1 MFCCSISGGIMVFC
15 NTKASEQSYVIQHN
29 EMKYNI
35 RTSKVESQ
43 RYSMIWHHVTWNNML
58 VEYSVAQCKET
69 EHDRTEQKTTQ
80 INIMSQGQKQDNQI
94 DCNIA

>member
-1 MFCCSISGGIMVFC
+1 MVFC
-15 NTKASEQSYVIQHN
+15 NTKESEQSYVIQHN

-43 RYSMIWHHVTWNNML
+43 RYSMIWHNVTWNNML

-80 INIMSQGQKQDNQI
+80 ISIMSQGQKQDNQI